1 MIVDDAGHPDRRD
14 KADSTDLGEPGPS
27 GNDAAIPPAF
37 RLSTYRFPLPSKLIA
52 QRPAARRDES
62 RLLALNRKTGSVS
75 HHRFKDLPSLLQPS
89 DVLVINETRV
99 MPALLLGRKP
109 SGGKVELLVL
119 DPAPMP
125 DGDCPHE
132 AAVRVCMYR
141 SSKPLRRD
149 AIIEVPGGTTLFVE
163 ETVAPGRVKVR
174 FPVSEID
181 FPGFLGTYGKTPLPP
196 YIDPKDRDVNADR
209 IRYQTVYSRVAGSV
223 AAPTAGLHFTD
234 EVLAELEK
242 RGIGIARILLH
253 VGPGTFVPVR
263 TEDIR
268 LHAMESECYEIPD
281 EAADFI
287 HKARSERRRIIAVGT
302 TSVRALESAA
312 APDGSIR
319 SGKST
324 TRLFITPGVKFKI
337 VEGMVTNFHLPGS
350 TLLMLVCAF
359 GGTVPVLAAYETAVE
374 MSYRFYSFGD
384 SCLII

>member
-1 MIVDDAGHPDRRD
+1 MIVEDAGRPDRRD
-14 KADSTDLGEPGPS
+14 EAESTVLSPQSPS
-27 GNDAAIPPAF
+27 KDDAAIPPAF
-37 RLSTYRFPLPSKLIA
+37 RLSTYQFPLPPELIA

-62 RLLALNRKTGSVS
+62 RLLALDRKTGGIS

-89 DVLVINETRV
+89 DVLVINETKV

-119 DPAPMP
+119 GPAPIL
-125 DGDCPHE
+125 DGESSYDP
-132 AAVRVCMYR
+132 AVRVCMYR
-141 SSKPLRRD
+141 SSKRLRRG
-149 AIIEVPGGTTLFVE
+149 ATIEIPGGTTLLVE
-163 ETVAPGRVKVR
+163 ETVAPGRVRVR
-174 FPVSEID
+174 FPVSERD
-181 FPGFLGTYGKTPLPP
+181 FPGFLDMYGKTPLPP
-196 YIDPKDRDVNADR
+196 YIEAKDRDVHADR

-234 EVLAELEK
+234 EVLAELEE
-242 RGIGIARILLH
+242 RGIDITRILLH

-268 LHAMESECYEIPD
+268 LHTMESECYEIPE
-281 EAADFI
+281 EAANFLC
-287 HKARSERRRIIAVGT
+287 KARSEKRRIIAVGT

-312 APDGSIR
+312 MPDGSIR
-319 SGKST
+319 SGKDT
-324 TRLFITPGVKFKI
+324 TRLFITPGAKFKV

-359 GGTVPVLAAYETAVE
+359 GGIEPVLAAYEKAVA

>member
-1 MIVDDAGHPDRRD
+1 MIVDDTGHPDRCD
-14 KADSTDLGEPGPS
+14 EADSTDQCAPGPS
-27 GNDAAIPPAF
+27 GNDSAIPPAF
-37 RLSTYRFPLPSKLIA
+37 RLSTYQFPLPPELIA

-89 DVLVINETRV
+89 DVLVINETKV
-99 MPALLLGRKP
+99 MPALLLGQKP

-119 DPAPMP
+119 DPAPML
-125 DGDCPHE
+125 DGDCAHDP
-132 AAVRVCMYR
+132 AVRVCMYR
-141 SSKPLRRD
+141 SSKRLRRG
-149 AIIEVPGGTTLFVE
+149 ATIEIPSHTTLFVE
-163 ETVAPGRVKVR
+163 DTIAPGRVKVR
-174 FPVSEID
+174 FPVSEKD
-181 FPGFLGTYGKTPLPP
+181 FPGFLDTYGKTPLPP
-196 YIDPKDRDVNADR
+196 YIDPKDRDGRADR

-234 EVLAELEK
+234 EVLAQLED

-268 LHAMESECYEIPD
+268 LHSMESERYEIPE
-281 EAADFI
+281 EAAEFLR
-287 HKARSERRRIIAVGT
+287 KASAEKRRIIAVGT

-312 APDGSIR
+312 APDGSIHG
-319 SGKST
+319 GKST
-324 TRLFITPGVKFKI
+324 TRLFITPGVKFKV

-359 GGTVPVLAAYETAVE
+359 GGIEPVLAAYETAVE
-374 MSYRFYSFGD
+374 MAYRFYSFGD